1 MKIEN
6 TSPERIEALA
16 AGQREYFRSGAT
28 LGEDFR
34 RRQLRALGEALKR
47 WEKPL
52 CEA

>member
-28 LGEDFR
+28 LGEDDYVVAVGGSFAR
-34 RRQLRALGEALKR
+34 SARL
-47 WEKPL
+47 
-52 CEA
+52 